1 MGKKVSFTL
10 VLLFMLVYSSYSY
23 NPKIIDTLKIHQQ
36 IKKFGFDE
44 KVINFKANF
53 FKSIVFKN
61 DSIIYYNPDGTL
73 HLFEIDLGVY
83 PAVHKISKSIHSGH
97 NFNRNLFLYEET
109 LYSYGGNGL
118 FNSFPGIIYFDRS
131 LGGWL
136 ENKIKNYPFD
146 VERVLN
152 SWKNGDKL
160 MVMLHHNDDL
170 KTNSKARYSFGHID
184 LKTFEYFEHFVFK
197 DNSPELTYRDGM
209 GDFRGNYIYDSELYS
224 LHGYFKDDGSCEY
237 RIFDKTAGVLK
248 RTSKLDA
255 LKRVDGFS
263 YLYIEGSKIHYR
275 DNIGAIESF
284 DVNSGTV
291 IQSINYREQYKSKI
305 DYRQE
310 YSGMAFSVLA
320 IIIVVFVKTRNK
332 KTNHTTQELAKIE
345 NNFINIKHTTI
356 TKEKIDDLL
365 GISHYSYETIKTKR
379 SSMINKLN
387 QNGKIKIERIRKES
401 DKRFYDYKIS

>member
-1 MGKKVSFTL
+1 MIKKL
-10 VLLFMLVYSSYSY
+10 DNDNNYPVLIDQSIKDIKQHFL
-23 NPKIIDTLKIHQQ
+23 KIIEKKKKITTEDVLDF
-36 IKKFGFDE
+36 IKK
-44 KVINFKANF
+44 
-53 FKSIVFKN
+53 N
-61 DSIIYYNPDGTL
+61 DAS
-73 HLFEIDLGVY
+73 
-83 PAVHKISKSIHSGH
+83 
-97 NFNRNLFLYEET
+97 
-109 LYSYGGNGL
+109 
-118 FNSFPGIIYFDRS
+118 
-131 LGGWL
+131 
-136 ENKIKNYPFD
+136 
-146 VERVLN
+146 LN
-152 SWKNGDKL
+152 SLDDKPKKNTDQF
-160 MVMLHHNDDL
+160 D
-170 KTNSKARYSFGHID
+170 
-184 LKTFEYFEHFVFK
+184 FVFK
-197 DNSPELTYRDGM
+197 DNPPELTYRDGM

-224 LHGYFKDDGSCEY
+224 LHGYFKENGRCEY

-275 DNIGAIESF
+275 DTLGAIESF

-332 KTNHTTQELAKIE
+332 KTIHTTQELAKIE

-379 SSMINKLN
+379 SSIINKLN